1 MSDAPT
7 RLPRPSWADL
17 SARSDLSMA
26 RRRVLETIESADE
39 PMTAAEVADSL
50 DLHHNTVREHLDSL
64 VEAGFVEVST
74 KPTGRRGRPALRYA
88 STAPDPAQVLDS
100 YLTLLDAIAD
110 TLGTGPEGQRLAREI
125 GRRWAQLT
133 PLTEGDA
140 AVVGSPDALTR
151 ATVLLPDLSTM
162 GFAPDATGE
171 EIILKACPLVTKD
184 RVPHPLV
191 CLMHEGFLNEV
202 LAEQGRALNPA
213 NDAGARTRLSVVPL
227 VADGCHVLVSD
238 EPASGRPA

>member
-1 MSDAPT
+1 MSEAPT

-17 SARSDLSMA
+17 SARSDLSVA

-39 PMTAAEVADSL
+39 PMTAAEVAERL
-50 DLHHNTVREHLDSL
+50 DLHHNTVREHLDAL

-74 KPTGRRGRPALRYA
+74 RPTGRRGRPALRYA

-110 TLGTGPEGQRLAREI
+110 TLGTGPEAQRLAREI

-133 PLTEGDA
+133 PLSEADA
-140 AVVGSPDALTR
+140 ATAGAPDALTR
-151 ATVLLPDLSTM
+151 ATALLPGLSTM
-162 GFAPDATGE
+162 GFAPDATSE
-171 EIILKACPLVTKD
+171 EIVLKACPLVTRD

-202 LAEQGRALNPA
+202 LAEQGRGLSPA
-213 NDAGARTRLSVVPL
+213 NDPGSRTRLSVVPL
-227 VADGCHVLVSD
+227 VDDGCHVLASD
-238 EPASGRPA
+238 EPATV